1 MLGLWIINSREL
13 WYSLRWQPTFIVSGD
28 TSPIGNKIP
37 DRKFYW
43 STDYKF
49 HSRLGILNCKSDWSA
64 EKFARK
70 LMLLRKLFHQRT
82 FFQASKWK
90 SSKKKESLQDEGNY
104 TTLSYQKLS
113 RILCKVKQRFRNS
126 IIDGSY
132 SVTNKSNLVVPLCKI
147 KGTLLG

>member
-82 FFQASKWK
+82 FFQESRWK

-104 TTLSYQKLS
+104 TTLSYQNYQEFYVRSNKDLE
-113 RILCKVKQRFRNS
+113 IL
-126 IIDGSY
+126 
-132 SVTNKSNLVVPLCKI
+132 
-147 KGTLLG
+147 LLTAPILLLTRVIL